1 MNGHRK
7 TLHQRVQINKENSLI
22 GANFAAI
29 LSGALYKMDI
39 AIVNNKDYT
48 RSDEKCNEIESKIK
62 TVSIHFFLI
71 CRKGFFLFKLKFL

>member
-7 TLHQRVQINKENSLI
+7 TLHQRVQINKKNSLI

-39 AIVNNKDYT
+39 AIVNYKDYT
-48 RSDEKCNEIESKIK
+48 RSDEKCNEIEE
-62 TVSIHFFLI
+62 
-71 CRKGFFLFKLKFL
+71 